1 MENINIVYVDDNPD
15 IYLNLFLES
24 YKGEGIKIN
33 YSSIIFEQDHC

>member
-24 YKGEGIKIN
+24 YKLFI
-33 YSSIIFEQDHC
+33 YYF